1 MRLGSRLYYNECLQ
15 ELKHKQ
21 GFLTGM
27 LAFLLLLSLV
37 PALPDADHNPLP
49 SGPDVSRE
57 PSPCT
62 SRPPADPSAEVLLRA
77 DAGTR
82 PVFPD
87 SAALAGARGPIVSN
101 PESPLAAVESSI
113 PLASG
118 PVRTRL
124 GRDPPRILLG

>member
-1 MRLGSRLYYNECLQ
+1 
-15 ELKHKQ
+15 
-21 GFLTGM
+21 M

-37 PALPDADHNPLP
+37 PALPDADHGPRA
-49 SGPDVSRE
+49 SGPDLRRE

-62 SRPPADPSAEVLLRA
+62 SRPPVDTPAEVLQRA

-87 SAALAGARGPIVSN
+87 SAALAGDRGPILSS
-101 PESPLAAVESSI
+101 PESPLSAVESAT

>member
-1 MRLGSRLYYNECLQ
+1 
-15 ELKHKQ
+15 
-21 GFLTGM
+21 M

-37 PALPDADHNPLP
+37 PALPDADHNPLA
-49 SGPDVSRE
+49 SSPDLSRE

-62 SRPPADPSAEVLLRA
+62 SSPPADTPAEVLQRA

-87 SAALAGARGPIVSN
+87 SAALAGARGPVLSN
-101 PESPLAAVESSI
+101 PESPLSAVESSI

-118 PVRTRL
+118 PVRTHL
-124 GRDPPRILLG
+124 GRDPPLILPG